1 MKRIILAIDSFKGC
15 LSSLEAE
22 EAAEHGLNEG
32 WQGIEVVKVPVTDG
46 GDGMLEVFLHLSD
59 CERVFVECHDALMRP
74 IRASYGVRS
83 DNTIIIETALSCG
96 INLINNQELNPLRA
110 TTYGVGELLADA
122 LQKGYKK
129 FIIGLGGSA
138 TSDCGLG
145 MLTALKNILGNS
157 WRDKILHN
165 LDVTLAS
172 DVSNPLYGE
181 HGAAAVFGPQKGATT
196 EMVGYL
202 DRRAR
207 TFSRMASVQLGVDH
221 AFDKGA
227 GAAGGLGYAFLQFMN
242 AKIQSG
248 VDILF
253 ETINFDAIIDKA
265 DLIITGEGS
274 ADAQTLMGKLPV
286 KVLEYGLPKNIP
298 VVLIAGR
305 VVDVSS
311 LLSAGFSQVECVTPS
326 DIPFSEAIKPVIA
339 KENIHKTMFKL

>member
-15 LSSLEAE
+15 LSSVEAE
-22 EAAEHGLNEG
+22 EAAEHGLNER

-46 GDGMLEVFLHLSD
+46 GDGMLEVFLQLSD

-74 IRASYGVRS
+74 IRASYAVRS
-83 DNTIIIETALSCG
+83 DDTIIIETAL
-96 INLINNQELNPLRA
+96 
-110 TTYGVGELLADA
+110 
-122 LQKGYKK
+122 
-129 FIIGLGGSA
+129 
-138 TSDCGLG
+138 
-145 MLTALKNILGNS
+145 
-157 WRDKILHN
+157 
-165 LDVTLAS
+165 
-172 DVSNPLYGE
+172 
-181 HGAAAVFGPQKGATT
+181 FGPQKGATT
-196 EMVGYL
+196 EMIGYL
-202 DRRAR
+202 DRRAH
-207 TFSRMASVQLGVDH
+207 TFSRMASVKLGVEH

-286 KVLEYGLPKNIP
+286 KDLEYGRHKNIH

-305 VVDVSS
+305 VADVSS

-339 KENIHKTMFKL
+339 KENIRKKMFKL

>member
-1 MKRIILAIDSFKGC
+1 MEYQEIQNRVKEILPEKRYEHTLRVVEVAKHLAKIHGANVEKAALAALVHDVCKPMDEVLMKKY
-15 LSSLEAE
+15 
-22 EAAEHGLNEG
+22 
-32 WQGIEVVKVPVTDG
+32 V
-46 GDGMLEVFLHLSD
+46 
-59 CERVFVECHDALMRP
+59 
-74 IRASYGVRS
+74 
-83 DNTIIIETALSCG
+83 
-96 INLINNQELNPLRA
+96 
-110 TTYGVGELLADA
+110 
-122 LQKGYKK
+122 
-129 FIIGLGGSA
+129 
-138 TSDCGLG
+138 
-145 MLTALKNILGNS
+145 
-157 WRDKILHN
+157 ILHN

-196 EMVGYL
+196 EMIGYL

-274 ADAQTLMGKLPV
+274 ADAQTLMGKLPL
-286 KVLEYGLPKNIP
+286 KVLKYGLRKNIP

-326 DIPFSEAIKPVIA
+326 DIPFLEAIKPVIA
-339 KENIHKTMFKL
+339 KENIRKTMFKL